1 VTSMDFEQ
9 RLQRAVERGAR
20 AAEAKRRAEAEQALS
35 EEQFKR
41 LHSQYRLQMSEYIE
55 RCLAKLPQFFP
66 GFQFETVVSDRGWGA
81 AVSRDDMQLAR
92 GGRRS
97 NSFSR
102 LELVVAPFN
111 SAHVLEL
118 AARGTIHNKEIYQRA
133 YYQPLREF
141 QLERFEELV
150 DLWVPEFAEL
160 FAGHQ

>member
-1 VTSMDFEQ
+1 MDFEQ

-20 AAEAKRRAEAEQALS
+20 SAEAKRRAEAEQALS
-35 EEQFKR
+35 EEQCRR
-41 LHSQYRLQMSEYIE
+41 LHSQYRLQLSEYIE

-66 GFQFETVVSDRGWGA
+66 GFQFESVVSDRGWGA

-92 GGRRS
+92 AGRRS

-118 AARGTIHNKEIYQRA
+118 TARGTIQNKEIYQRSF
-133 YYQPLREF
+133 YQPLPQF

-150 DLWVPEFAEL
+150 DLWIPEFAEL
-160 FAGHQ
+160 FAAHQ